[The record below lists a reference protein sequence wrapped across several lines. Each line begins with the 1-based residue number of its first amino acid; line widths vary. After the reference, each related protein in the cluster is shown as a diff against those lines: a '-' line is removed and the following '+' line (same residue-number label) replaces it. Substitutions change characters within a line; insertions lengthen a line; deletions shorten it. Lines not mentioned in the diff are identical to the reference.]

1 MPEGYYRPAMYP
13 SNGEYWLAAAA
24 KDNQLITCRCARCR
38 RVVRYLATDLLPIL
52 GPDHRVMTVPPFPC
66 RCGET
71 ERIAIKVA
79 LPAPGDWGSVEVRRP
94 AGIKRTQLW
103 RTVKLG
109 ELVTNVGFG
118 APEQPLGPKLLRNIK
133 RDELLHAMCNL
144 YSVTTNR
151 EAMRRVAQAF
161 NDSIGN
167 MPELPG
173 IYPDYYAPIVRIDR
187 RGDREIVLA
196 RWGLPSL
203 KDEPTEK
210 PNRGTTNI
218 RHPWFTDWKGYLGV
232 EHRCL
237 VPVTRFA
244 EPTKLDD
251 GSSGNAWLAIDEG
264 EPLTFFAGLCTRW
277 VGTRRKDEGPMEHL
291 VFGFFTT
298 EPNDVVGAIHPKAM
312 PVILTTEEQRETWL
326 KAPWEQARR
335 LQRPLPNGE
344 LQIVHKTALKY
355 LPGVEGVPSG
365 DPLRLS
371 AAMQPSLL

>member
-1 MPEGYYRPAMYP
+1 
-13 SNGEYWLAAAA
+13 
-24 KDNQLITCRCARCR
+24 
-38 RVVRYLATDLLPIL
+38 
-52 GPDHRVMTVPPFPC
+52 
-66 RCGET
+66 
-71 ERIAIKVA
+71 
-79 LPAPGDWGSVEVRRP
+79 
-94 AGIKRTQLW
+94 
-103 RTVKLG
+103 
-109 ELVTNVGFG
+109 
-118 APEQPLGPKLLRNIK
+118 
-133 RDELLHAMCNL
+133 MCNL

-173 IYPDYYAPIVRIDR
+173 IYPDYYAPIFRIDR

-326 KAPWEQARR
+326 NAPWEQARR